1 MNNSLKKPTT
11 IIIIILALLAIAA
24 AAFAIFYKP
33 SKSGEMALPADATP
47 VATQDPVTETV
58 SGSTELKTYNNF
70 GISIQYPSD
79 WKTPSENFGRNV
91 SISFDD
97 KLSVYTQPHVDESG
111 IPVTTDETFDQMVA
125 RMQATND
132 RIYSVKDISA
142 NGIKGKEITYK
153 DKNGTPSTSS
163 VVFPF
168 RDNLILQ
175 AYPGETLPHDKFI
188 AIISTL
194 KYDNATLP
202 KTSATT
208 KMKIY
213 QNNGVRFEYPE
224 LTTEYAHLGI
234 SFSVDMVDK
243 SKLDTNGCY
252 TDLNAGD
259 GPGTPMVTTI
269 NGIKFCSVT
278 GGGAAAGSQYNTYDY
293 MTIKDEKTYVLHYQ
307 VRSPNCG
314 VFGNDVNNLSAEN
327 KQYRDCVAEKNKFTP
342 LVNDPIKQ
350 SISTFTFTK

>member
-11 IIIIILALLAIAA
+11 IIIIILALLAIAV

-91 SISFDD
+91 SISFGD
-97 KLSVYTQPHVDESG
+97 KLSIYIQEDRDEAG
-111 IPVTTDETFDQMVA
+111 VKVVNETFDQMIA
-125 RMQATND
+125 RMKTTND
-132 RIYSVKDISA
+132 RIYSVNDISA
-142 NGIKGKEITYK
+142 NGIKGKEIIYK
-153 DKNGTPSTSS
+153 DKTGQPSPSRQ
-163 VVFPF
+163 VLFPF
-168 RDNLILQ
+168 RDKFILLMY
-175 AYPGETLPHDKFI
+175 AGEGISVDKFRSI
-188 AIISTL
+188 VSTL
-194 KYDNATLP
+194 KYNNDTLP
-202 KTSATT
+202 KTNTSTG
-208 KMKIY
+208 MKIY

-224 LTTEYAHLGI
+224 LTTEYTHLGI
-234 SFSVDMVDK
+234 SFTIDSLDK

-259 GPGTPMVTTI
+259 GPGTPTVTTI
-269 NGIKFCSVT
+269 NGIKFCSVI

-293 MTIKDEKTYVLHYQ
+293 MTIKDEKAYVLHYQ